1 MSIEKHEENEEEI
14 LRDFLEIFI
23 MISLNTYYERVD
35 EYTDKRDNGSSSY
48 NKKMPD
54 FYLRSQKEG
63 LPDLAIEI
71 KTLQRD
77 YDRPTNDEIGY
88 EPKEYCL
95 SIKDFHVILKLNLVN
110 WVSISPKAVMR
121 HWNELEKELS
131 KYKRKLE
138 DILDRINEIEKILEN
153 EDQEKCI
160 KDLSN
165 QKKEELKIIFDYIK
179 SQDEKFLIEDTNH
192 IFYLHLDR
200 HAETSTK
207 KIKDVKAYIQN
218 NKEKGIRERIKSFLE
233 DYFSEIFSEMKKQ
246 RKLNESATVK
256 VNDVKIGDCIVFT
269 VIPIITWKSEDIN
282 FHIEKIE
289 KYIKESEE
297 KFKNLREVKSKKSDA
312 SSHLEVLFIK
322 GIFVTSRLDY
332 YIKKLKEELEN
343 KLKQKNYKCL
353 LLASNKYNGIYLIIY
368 MSKGDKIF

>member
-1 MSIEKHEENEEEI
+1 MSTKKHKENEKEI
-14 LRDFLEIFI
+14 LKDFFENFI
-23 MISLNTYYERVD
+23 MISLNTYYECVD
-35 EYTDKRDNGSSSY
+35 EYTDKGDNGSSLY
-48 NKKMPD
+48 NNKMPD
-54 FYLRSQKEG
+54 FYLRSNKKG

-77 YDRPTNDEIGY
+77 YDRPINDETGS

-110 WVSISPKAVMR
+110 WVSISPKAVRR
-121 HWNELEKELS
+121 HWNKLEKELS

-179 SQDEKFLIEDTNH
+179 SQDEKFLKEPANLI
-192 IFYLHLDR
+192 YLDLYI

-207 KIKDVKAYIQN
+207 KIKDVKVFIQN

-233 DYFSEIFSEMKKQ
+233 DYFEDYFSEMKKQ
-246 RKLNESATVK
+246 GKLNESATVK
-256 VNDVKIGDCIVFT
+256 VDDVKIGDCIVFT
-269 VIPIITWKSEDIN
+269 VKFIITWKSEDIN

-297 KFKNLREVKSKKSDA
+297 KFKNLKEVKSNKSDE
-312 SSHLEVLFIK
+312 SSHLEVLFVK
-322 GIFVTSRLDY
+322 GMFVTSSLDY
-332 YIKKLKEELEN
+332 YIEKLKEGLEN

-353 LLASNKYNGIYLIIY
+353 LWASNKYNGIYLIIY
-368 MSKGDKIF
+368 MSKGIKSF